1 MDEERYEKEKKI
13 YKNFCEQKYNGNDE
27 NREEEK
33 AVNYR
38 LMAE

>member
-1 MDEERYEKEKKI
+1 M
-13 YKNFCEQKYNGNDE
+13 YKNFCEQKYLGSDE

-38 LMAE
+38 LMSEE